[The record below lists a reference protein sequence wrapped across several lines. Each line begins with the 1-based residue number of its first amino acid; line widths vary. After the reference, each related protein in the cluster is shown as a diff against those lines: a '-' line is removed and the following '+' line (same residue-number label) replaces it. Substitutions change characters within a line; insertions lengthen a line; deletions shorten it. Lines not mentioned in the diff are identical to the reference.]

1 MTESEVAP
9 RLRVVTDNDY
19 CGDPDGLVQ
28 LAHHLLSP
36 SVEVRAVI
44 GSAVPSYDPSW
55 SEASADDSVNAALE
69 VAELSGRSDVSVVV
83 GSNEPLGER
92 DVAKPSDAADL
103 IVHEAMRESDLPLF
117 VACGGGLTNVASAWL
132 SEPRIAGR
140 FSLIWIGGQSH
151 SGLGRS
157 TPPSPLPFGEYNLSI
172 DPFAAQVVFND
183 SAIDIW
189 QVPIDAYSQ
198 VIVSRAELLL
208 RMKPMGLLGAHLF
221 ARIEDTRTS
230 MASWGVQLGETYCLG
245 DSPLVLLTALLSSFS
260 PLPLS
265 SPWVDRPCPV
275 IGDDGRYETGVA
287 ERSVRIFT
295 DLDSRLL
302 IEDLYAKLQEASG
315 G

>member
-1 MTESEVAP
+1 MTSSEVTA
-9 RLRVVTDNDY
+9 RCRVVTDNDY

-44 GSAVPSYDPSW
+44 GSSVASYDPSW
-55 SEASADDSVNAALE
+55 SENSADDSVNAALQ
-69 VAELSGRSDVSVVV
+69 VVELSGRSDMSVVA
-83 GSNEPLGER
+83 GSNVPLGER
-92 DVAKPSDAADL
+92 GVAQPSDAAEL
-103 IVHEAMRESDLPLF
+103 IVHEAMHESDLPLF
-117 VACGGGLTNVASAWL
+117 VTCGGGLTNVASAWI

-140 FSLIWIGGQSH
+140 FTLIWIGGQSH
-151 SGLGRS
+151 PDLGRS

-172 DPFAAQVVFND
+172 DPLAAQVVFND

-198 VIVSRAELLL
+198 VIVSRAELLI

-221 ARIEDTRTS
+221 NRIEETRTS
-230 MASWGVQLGETYCLG
+230 MASWGVPLGETYCLG

-265 SPWVDRPCPV
+265 SRWVDRPCPV
-275 IGDDGRYETGVA
+275 IGDDGSYKPPVA
-287 ERSVRIFT
+287 ERDVRIFT

-302 IEDLYAKLQEASG
+302 NEDLYAKLQAASHG
-315 G
+315 

>member
-1 MTESEVAP
+1 
-9 RLRVVTDNDY
+9 VTDNDY

-55 SEASADDSVNAALE
+55 SESSADDSVSAALQIT
-69 VAELSGRSDVSVVV
+69 ELSGRSDMRVVA
-83 GSNEPLGER
+83 GSNDPLRER
-92 DVAKPSDAADL
+92 GVAKPSDAADL

-117 VACGGGLTNVASAWL
+117 VTCGGGLTNVASAWL

-140 FSLIWIGGQSH
+140 FTLIWIGGQSH
-151 SGLGRS
+151 PELERFAR
-157 TPPSPLPFGEYNLSI
+157 PSPLPFGEYNLSI
-172 DPFAAQVVFND
+172 DPLAAQVVFND

-189 QVPIDAYSQ
+189 QVPVDAYSQ

-221 ARIEDTRTS
+221 ARIEDMRTS

-245 DSPLVLLTALLSSFS
+245 DSPLVLLTALLPSFI

-265 SPWVDRPCPV
+265 SRWVDCPCPV
-275 IGDDGRYETGVA
+275 IDDDGSYKAGVA

-302 IEDLYAKLQEASG
+302 NEDLYAKLQEASG
-315 G
+315 D

>member
-1 MTESEVAP
+1 MTSSEITP
-9 RLRVVTDNDY
+9 RFRVVTDNDY

-36 SVEVRAVI
+36 SVEVRAII

-55 SEASADDSVNAALE
+55 SESSADDSVKAALRI
-69 VAELSGRSDVSVVV
+69 AELSGRSDVSVVA
-83 GSNEPLGER
+83 GSNDPLGER
-92 DVAKPSDAADL
+92 GIAKPSDAADL

-117 VACGGGLTNVASAWL
+117 VTCGGGLTNVASAWL

-140 FSLIWIGGQSH
+140 FTLIWIGGQSH
-151 SGLGRS
+151 PELGRS

-172 DPFAAQVVFND
+172 DSLAAQVVFND

-198 VIVSRAELLL
+198 VLVSRAELLL
-208 RMKPMGLLGAHLF
+208 RMKPIGPLGAHLF
-221 ARIEDTRTS
+221 ARIEDMRTS

-265 SPWVDRPCPV
+265 SRWVDRPCPL
-275 IGDDGRYETGVA
+275 IRDDGSYEAGVT
-287 ERSVRIFT
+287 ERSIRIFT

-302 IEDLYAKLQEASG
+302 NEDLYAKLQEASG